1 MQITYEQVSEFIGRE
16 FRESLIE
23 IEYSIIAKPSTSVN
37 PTSNAIL
44 ERIQQVLGNIVR
56 TFNITLTYVDE
67 DDPWSGIL
75 AEASFLIRSKTI
87 KRLYPR
93 PIIIWK

>member
-67 DDPWSGIL
+67 DAHGQEFWL
-75 AEASFLIRSKTI
+75 KHHF
-87 KRLYPR
+87 
-93 PIIIWK
+93 